1 MAETKNTF
9 VAGKMNQDVD
19 ERLLPDG
26 QYRSASNITIESTGG
41 SNMGAVQNA
50 RGNTFLFSP
59 SQLLM
64 SMNINITNPKT
75 IGAVAYEPLG
85 LIYWFISADNF
96 DGIFEFN
103 QNTQISSLILGST
116 SGQLNFDSSALI
128 TGVNYLYSDSGSYL
142 FWTDNLNPPRRINI
156 SRVRRL

>member
-50 RGNTFLFSP
+50 RGNTKLFDVVSFLST
-59 SQLLM
+59 LGYT
-64 SMNINITNPKT
+64 ITGTKT

-85 LIYWFISADNF
+85 LIYWF
-96 DGIFEFN
+96 
-103 QNTQISSLILGST
+103 SLL
-116 SGQLNFDSSALI
+116 
-128 TGVNYLYSDSGSYL
+128 
-142 FWTDNLNPPRRINI
+142 
-156 SRVRRL
+156 